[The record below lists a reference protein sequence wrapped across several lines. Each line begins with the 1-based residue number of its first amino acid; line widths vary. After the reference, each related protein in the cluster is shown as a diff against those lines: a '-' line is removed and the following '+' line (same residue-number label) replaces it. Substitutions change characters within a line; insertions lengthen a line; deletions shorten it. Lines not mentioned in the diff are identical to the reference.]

1 VSSTYSIND
10 KEVQNYNAST
20 AIADTGTSLM
30 MVDDEVAEAF
40 YAQIEGATL
49 NSEAGGYV
57 YPCDA
62 QVPSFGVA
70 IGTSGFIATINGSDV
85 EYARVNRNT
94 CFGGIQGNNGQGIQI
109 YGAVLLKQYF
119 AVFNFGD
126 LTFGLA
132 QKN

>member
-1 VSSTYSIND
+1 
-10 KEVQNYNAST
+10 
-20 AIADTGTSLM
+20 M
-30 MVDDEVAEAF
+30 
-40 YAQIEGATL
+40 

-62 QVPSFGVA
+62 DVPSFGVA
-70 IGTSGFIATINGSDV
+70 IGENYMAHINGSDI
-85 EYARVNRNT
+85 EYARVGGNT
-94 CFGGIQGNNGQGIQI
+94 CFGGIQGNGGQGLQI